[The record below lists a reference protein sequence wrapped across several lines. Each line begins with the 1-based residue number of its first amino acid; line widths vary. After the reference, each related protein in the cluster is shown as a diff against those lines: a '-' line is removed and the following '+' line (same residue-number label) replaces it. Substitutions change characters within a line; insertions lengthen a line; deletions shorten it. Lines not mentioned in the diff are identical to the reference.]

1 MKPTEFTFLCRT
13 KTSFGKRALDH
24 LPFDLS
30 SMGARKPFVLQDN
43 QAAESHCTRP
53 LIQAFKESEMTLG
66 IYPALDRE
74 RSLDMETVKKCYQLF
89 TDRGFDSIIA
99 MGGKQVADL
108 AKVLNMAVS
117 WGSEAL
123 ETSIDHSIIAPPL
136 MPFAYVPTSVGTGR
150 ETACTAILNG
160 KRFDLPGLA
169 PDIALI
175 DQRMMARDTLQN
187 IANAA
192 LTSLAVSCETLALS
206 KNPPARAYA
215 ATAVKLVITHLFA
228 LIHKD
233 TYSDTATFPNDKK
246 DRYHLSCL
254 VHAAAITGYLIAN
267 VRPLVGF
274 NMGNALPKSCFAF
287 PGQAMLVVLP
297 AVLEIFS
304 NTASD
309 MDLLL
314 LNLLGQDEFC
324 TIPPTQHGVTA
335 IQTLR
340 NILTTLYGLSK
351 GAIPRTLGDAGMDFK
366 KMDTY
371 FKAVCQQEI
380 DVDPDKIKAILIHS
394 FDGHP
399 MARG

>member
-1 MKPTEFTFLCRT
+1 MKQTEFTFLCRT
-13 KTSFGKRALDH
+13 KTSFGKSALDH

-30 SMGARKPFVLQDN
+30 SMGAHKPFVLQDN
-43 QAAESHCTRP
+43 QAAESHCTKP

-74 RSLDMETVKKCYQLF
+74 RSADMKTLKKCYQLF

-99 MGGKQVADL
+99 LGGKQVVDL

-123 ETSIDHSIIAPPL
+123 ETSIEHTVVAPPL
-136 MPFAYVPTSVGTGR
+136 MPFAYVPTSVGSGR
-150 ETACTAILNG
+150 ETDCTARFNDQ
-160 KRFDLPGLA
+160 RFDLPVLA

-175 DQRMMARDTLQN
+175 DQSMMARDTLNN
-187 IANAA
+187 IVNAA

-215 ATAVKLVITHLFA
+215 ATAVGLVMTHFFA
-228 LIHKD
+228 LINKD
-233 TYSDTATFPNDKK
+233 TYSATAIFPNNKK

-254 VHAAAITGYLIAN
+254 VHASAITGYLISN
-267 VRPLVGF
+267 VHPLIGF
-274 NMGNALPKSCFAF
+274 KMGNALPKSCFAS
-287 PGQAMLVVLP
+287 PGPAMLVVLP

-304 NTASD
+304 NTESD
-309 MDLLL
+309 MGLIL
-314 LNLLGQDEFC
+314 LNFLGQDEFC
-324 TIPPTQHGVTA
+324 TIPSSQHGVTA

-340 NILTTLYGLSK
+340 NILNTLYGLSK
-351 GAIPRTLGDAGMDFK
+351 GAIPRTLGDAGMDSE

-371 FKAVCQQEI
+371 LKAICQQEI
-380 DVDPDKIKAILIHS
+380 NLDPDKIKAILIHS
-394 FDGHP
+394 FDGQP
-399 MARG
+399 MAQC

>member
-1 MKPTEFTFLCRT
+1 MEPTEFTFLCRT
-13 KTSFGKRALDH
+13 KTSFGKSALDH

-30 SMGARKPFVLQDN
+30 SMGAHKPFVLQDN

-74 RSLDMETVKKCYQLF
+74 RSVDMETLKNCYQLF

-99 MGGKQVADL
+99 LGGKQVVNL
-108 AKVLNMAVS
+108 AKILNMAVS
-117 WGSEAL
+117 WGPEAL
-123 ETSIDHSIIAPPL
+123 ETSHEHTVVAPPL
-136 MPFAYVPTSVGTGR
+136 MPFAYVPTTVGAGR
-150 ETACTAILNG
+150 ETDCTAIFNG
-160 KRFDLPGLA
+160 KRFNLPGLP

-175 DQRMMARDTLQN
+175 DQSMMARDTLNN

-215 ATAVKLVITHLFA
+215 ATAVGLVMTHLFA

-233 TYSDTATFPNDKK
+233 TYSDTAIFPNDKE

-254 VHAAAITGYLIAN
+254 VHASAITGYLIAN
-267 VRPLVGF
+267 VHPLIGF
-274 NMGNALPKSCFAF
+274 KMGSALPKSCFAF
-287 PGQAMLVVLP
+287 PGKAMLVVLP

-304 NTASD
+304 NTESD

-324 TIPPTQHGVTA
+324 TIPSSQHGVTA

-340 NILTTLYGLSK
+340 NILNTLYGLSK
-351 GAIPRTLGDAGMDFK
+351 GAIPRTLEDAGMNSE

-380 DVDPDKIKAILIHS
+380 NVDPDKIKAILTHS

-399 MARG
+399 MAQG